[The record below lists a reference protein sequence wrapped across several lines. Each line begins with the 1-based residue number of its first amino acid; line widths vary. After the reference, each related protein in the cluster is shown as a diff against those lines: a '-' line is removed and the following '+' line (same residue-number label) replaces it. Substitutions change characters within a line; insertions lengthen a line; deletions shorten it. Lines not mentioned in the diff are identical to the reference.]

1 MRILAHHSP
10 SRGVKLAVAFALATS
25 ACHNLRSGTVA
36 SHGVEFRGGQW
47 FDGSR
52 FVSRTM
58 YVADGEF
65 RVRKPNQID
74 SVVDLTGRYV
84 VPPFADAHVH
94 IIYRMADVKG
104 YIAANVRD
112 GIFYLKDQAD
122 APVGRIVFHPLFNT
136 PHSVDYISANQGWTS
151 AGGHPVE
158 VIQRA
163 AAAPGPMGAFIR
175 DSLDPGVVM
184 QVETTADIDKRWAYF
199 LAGRPAPDFVKV
211 YLQNSQ
217 SHAALRNDPRGFGN
231 RGMDP
236 ALVPY
241 LVSRAREAGLTVSAH
256 VFTAADFRV
265 AVSSGVTHL
274 AHIPGGPGAT
284 GGYLLTEADG
294 QLAADHH
301 VSSVAT
307 TVTKDFEG
315 DVARTDRLVRDV
327 YARNIAVLR
336 RHRVPLVLGS
346 DLAAGTGRVEADAL
360 ARSGLFTNLD
370 LLRMWSVDTPRSIF
384 PARLIG
390 ELSEGYEASFLVLA
404 GDPLAD
410 FSNTRKIV
418 LRMKQG
424 LVLQ

>member
-1 MRILAHHSP
+1 MRILANHSAIRAL
-10 SRGVKLAVAFALATS
+10 SLTVALVLATS
-25 ACHNLRSGTVA
+25 GCHNLRSGTVA
-36 SHGVEFRGGQW
+36 AHGVEFRGGRW

-58 YVADGEF
+58 YVANGEF
-65 RVRKPNQID
+65 RIRKPNQID

-94 IIYRMADVKG
+94 IIYRMGAEKAYV
-104 YIAANVRD
+104 AANLRD
-112 GIFYLKDQAD
+112 GVFYLKDQAD
-122 APVGRIVFHPLFNT
+122 APVGRRVFHALFNT
-136 PHSVDYISANQGWTS
+136 PRSVDYVSANQGWTS
-151 AGGHPVE
+151 PGGHPVE

-163 AAAPGPMGAFIR
+163 GAAPGAMGAFIR
-175 DSLDPGVVM
+175 DSLDPGIVM
-184 QVETTADIDKRWAYF
+184 QAETTADIDKRWAYF

-217 SHAALRNDPRGFGN
+217 NHAALRNDPRGFGN
-231 RGMDP
+231 RGIDP

-274 AHIPGGPGAT
+274 AHIPGGPGAA

-294 QLAADHH
+294 QLAADHQ

-315 DVARTDRLVRDV
+315 DIARTDRLVREV
-327 YARNIAVLR
+327 YAPNIAVLR

-346 DLAAGTGRVEADAL
+346 DLAAGTARVEADAL
-360 ARSGLFTNLD
+360 ARSGLFSNLE

-384 PARLIG
+384 PTRRIG
-390 ELSEGYEASFLVLA
+390 ELAEGYEASFLVLA

-424 LVLQ
+424 FVLQ